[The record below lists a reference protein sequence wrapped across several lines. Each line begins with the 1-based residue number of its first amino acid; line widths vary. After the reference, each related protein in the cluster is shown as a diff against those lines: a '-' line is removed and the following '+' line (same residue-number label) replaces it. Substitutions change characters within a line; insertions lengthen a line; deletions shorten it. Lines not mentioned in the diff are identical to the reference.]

1 MLLSTFRKSPLKSFS
16 AERTFFK
23 TTLGKQSNWNSS
35 WKVHTSKLI
44 FTNFVSKKQPTGC
57 VLRKRC
63 SETMQQIYRRKPIPE
78 CDLNKVA
85 TQLYATLLESHFG
98 TGVLLNTSGGL
109 LLSVSWQ
116 IFSFCFLRVA
126 FLYWNQDVFPI
137 LELCSCFFSSIDA
150 SELDESDGNL
160 LSFLIGSKRIRGYTE
175 EIWTFI
181 F

>member
-35 WKVHTSKLI
+35 WQVHISKLI
-44 FTNFVSKKQPTGC
+44 FTNFICKKQPTGG

-63 SETMQQIYRRKPIPE
+63 SENMQQIYRRKPIPE

-85 TQLYATLLESHFG
+85 TQLYWSHTSARVFSSTLLEGCFW
-98 TGVLLNTSGGL
+98 
-109 LLSVSWQ
+109 SVSWQ

-160 LSFLIGSKRIRGYTE
+160 LSFLIGSKLIRGYTE